1 MSPSAPLRLF
11 RERGATRM
19 PPHMFC
25 WRWFSSPLPIVSTHP
40 RFLAKLF
47 PVQLAAVFVLNLWNL
62 GGITQPEA
70 FCAGT
75 TAAYRKGNG
84 SNSAL
89 TPPYTLRPPIS
100 LAPVDHPCTRFGAQ
114 ASTRA
119 TAPTSAAARTGP
131 TCRRMPRR
139 LVCSTR
145 SGSL

>member
-1 MSPSAPLRLF
+1 
-11 RERGATRM
+11 M
-19 PPHMFC
+19 PPHNVC
-25 WRWFSSPLPIVSTHP
+25 SRCVSSPLPIVSTHP
-40 RFLAKLF
+40 RVVTTFFLI
-47 PVQLAAVFVLNLWNL
+47 QLAAMLVLHVWHL

-89 TPPYTLRPPIS
+89 TPPITLRPPIS
-100 LAPVDHPCTRFGAQ
+100 PAPVDYPCTRFGAQ
-114 ASTRA
+114 ASNRA

-139 LVCSTR
+139 LAYLT
-145 SGSL
+145 